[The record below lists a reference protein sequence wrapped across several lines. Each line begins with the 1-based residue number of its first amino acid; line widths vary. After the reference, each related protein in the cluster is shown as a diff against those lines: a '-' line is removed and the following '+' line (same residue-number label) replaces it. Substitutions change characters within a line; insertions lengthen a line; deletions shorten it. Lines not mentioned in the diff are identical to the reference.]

1 MALGVFVLS
10 LAIIPFIPKTFVP
23 STDSTRAL
31 LQVELPPGARLDE
44 SLAAGREVRE
54 RLRKIPEVE
63 SIFTTIGAES
73 GESMG
78 GGLSFPEVRKLN
90 LTLQFKKDRTRSTA
104 QLEDVVRAQ
113 MHSMPG
119 VRVSF
124 AAAGPGDRLSLVLA
138 GRDSEQLAV
147 AARDLAAAIR
157 TLPGLGTVSTSAA
170 LLRPELVIRPDPA
183 RAADLGVSTVDI
195 ADAARVAGGFTS

>member
-1 MALGVFVLS
+1 
-10 LAIIPFIPKTFVP
+10 
-23 STDSTRAL
+23 
-31 LQVELPPGARLDE
+31 
-44 SLAAGREVRE
+44 
-54 RLRKIPEVE
+54 
-63 SIFTTIGAES
+63 
-73 GESMG
+73 MG

-113 MHSMPG
+113 MRSMPG

-157 TLPGLGTVSTSAA
+157 ALPGLGTVS
-170 LLRPELVIRPDPA
+170 
-183 RAADLGVSTVDI
+183 
-195 ADAARVAGGFTS
+195 VATPTCPR